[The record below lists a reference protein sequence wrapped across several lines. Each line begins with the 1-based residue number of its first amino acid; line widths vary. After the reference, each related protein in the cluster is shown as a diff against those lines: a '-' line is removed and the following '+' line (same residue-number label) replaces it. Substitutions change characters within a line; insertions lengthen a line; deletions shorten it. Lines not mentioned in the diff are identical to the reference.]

1 MAWVLPVLLEENL
14 DHIAAHK
21 YSPGHYTALDYVLSH
36 LWQGIAEALPK
47 WLAPNAITFIG
58 FAPLVLVYILSWFIC
73 PFCDEAPPRWLAL
86 SYVGALYFYQT
97 MDAVDGKQARRTGSS
112 TPLGHLVDH
121 GCDCLTGMS
130 QHAALVMI
138 LMPADM
144 HWVFQCMRSI
154 QTPIFLAA
162 WHDRSRHGPPCGLLS
177 DQSGSYWRHGAAV
190 HADVTDSSDGR
201 RRPRGVAEMDDSDG
215 GAALGI
221 GECSDS
227 DREGLVAPISCDG
240 LVLHCQSHGHCVC
253 QQGICRR
260 FRTEGPPSSPTVEC
274 AARALASWFGRSR
287 RANDQPLHGPVNLL
301 DERADDCLHHG
312 RDLPTARLGP
322 SHALLIDHIQYKTPA
337 LSFCRAVLISRTEFP
352 WLQWSLLLYA
362 SAVIASWALPLE
374 FSRPVLCCFTAAFG
388 LWLLWWLLSVVEQI
402 KAKLGIY
409 AFCITEKYHA
419 RNGTKK
425 HS

>member
-162 WHDRSRHGPPCGLLS
+162 WHDRHAGFFPTSLGPIGVTELQYMLMSPILLTAVVGPEVWQRWMTATVELPWASENVRILIVKAWLLQSLAMALFCIVRAMGTVCASRGFAGVSALKDLLPVLLLNVLLGL
-177 DQSGSYWRHGAAV
+177 WH
-190 HADVTDSSDGR
+190 
-201 RRPRGVAEMDDSDG
+201 P
-215 GAALGI
+215 
-221 GECSDS
+221 
-227 DREGLVAPISCDG
+227 GLVAAAGRMISLFTG
-240 LVLHCQSHGHCVC
+240 LSIFWMNVQMIVFTMAGTCQ
-253 QQGICRR
+253 
-260 FRTEGPPSSPTVEC
+260 
-274 AARALASWFGRSR
+274 
-287 RANDQPLHGPVNLL
+287 LL
-301 DERADDCLHHG
+301 DSV
-312 RDLPTARLGP
+312 LPMP
-322 SHALLIDHIQYKTPA
+322 
-337 LSFCRAVLISRTEFP
+337 F
-352 WLQWSLLLYA
+352 
-362 SAVIASWALPLE
+362 
-374 FSRPVLCCFTAAFG
+374 
-388 LWLLWWLLSVVEQI
+388 
-402 KAKLGIY
+402 
-409 AFCITEKYHA
+409 
-419 RNGTKK
+419 
-425 HS
+425 